1 MLKWVHRRFEVATIK
16 FSRNDK
22 TIHRKMGHLISRIH
36 IENFKSIRNQEFD
49 LSAFTPLVGYNN
61 AGKSNIL
68 EAIKWVLRKTSLNS
82 TSFYDQSQPIIMIAK
97 IEGITDEILD
107 NIDPGHRARIE
118 PFLDSETLTIK
129 RIQETPGQT
138 VTNIKLMVL
147 DPNDGVTWQNN
158 PTGIDNAVKDLF
170 PEPIHIGAMEN
181 SEDDIS
187 KSSTTSTI
195 GKLLAEII
203 GPIEVQYGQQV
214 NTALQGLKEILDAE
228 GIHRAPE
235 LVSFDQEINE
245 KLDAFFPDLTVKVHI
260 PTPELK
266 EVFKKGTIKVYEDL
280 LPSPKDVSSLGH
292 GAQRSIQMTLI
303 RHLADLKLIAQQNS
317 TTTLLLIDEPE
328 LYLHPQAVEILRKSL
343 NILSTQGYQVI
354 FSTHSPFMITQKD
367 VGNTVLVRKNDLLG
381 TYKRTTLK
389 SAIPVVEQDAPHQ
402 LTLMYSLSN
411 SSNILFSE
419 KIILVEG
426 KTEYKLLPLI
436 IEKVT
441 GKTILHHK
449 TALVKLDGSSN
460 IKKSIQV
467 LTTMDLP
474 TKSIVDLDFALK
486 NGIGEG
492 YLQAGDIDI
501 SACLTEIGNIAA
513 ASNISIGA
521 DGWPTKSGTSIS
533 AAEGFA
539 ILAQNSNVSQNI
551 DNICAKMKAQ
561 NIWVWKKG
569 TIENHLNL
577 AGKSEAI
584 WATFTNA
591 LEQTTLNLLLPNDY
605 HEIENCINWILT

>member
-1 MLKWVHRRFEVATIK
+1 
-16 FSRNDK
+16 
-22 TIHRKMGHLISRIH
+22 MGHTISKIH
-36 IENFKSIRNQEFD
+36 IENFKSIRNQEFE
-49 LSAFTPLVGYNN
+49 LSDFTPLVGYNN

-68 EAIKWVLRKTSLNS
+68 EAIKWVLRKSSLSASCFNDI
-82 TSFYDQSQPIIMIAK
+82 TQPIIMVAK
-97 IEGITDEILD
+97 IDGITVDILD
-107 NIDPGHRARIE
+107 NIEQTHRARIE
-118 PFLDSETLTIK
+118 PFLQNETLTIK

-138 VTNIKLMVL
+138 VAQIKLMVL
-147 DPNDGVTWQNN
+147 DPNDGITWQNN
-158 PTGIDNAVKDLF
+158 PAGIDNAIKDLF
-170 PEPIHIGAMEN
+170 PDPIHIGAMEN
-181 SEDDIS
+181 SEEDIS
-187 KSSTTSTI
+187 RSSTTSTI

-214 NTALQGLKEILDAE
+214 NTALEGLKQILDAE

-235 LVSFDQEINE
+235 LISFDQEINE
-245 KLDAFFPDLTVKVHI
+245 KLDAFFPEITVKVHI

-266 EVFKKGTIKVYEDL
+266 EVFKKGTIKVYENL
-280 LPSPKDVSSLGH
+280 LPNPKDVSSLGH

-303 RHLADLKLIAQQNS
+303 RHLADLKLIAQQNR

-328 LYLHPQAVEILRKSL
+328 LYLHPQAIEILRKSL
-343 NILSTQGYQVI
+343 SILSIQGYQVI

-381 TYKRTTLK
+381 TFKRTTLK
-389 SAIPVVEQDAPHQ
+389 SAIPTVEQTAQHQ

-419 KIILVEG
+419 RVILVEG
-426 KTEYKLLPLI
+426 KTENKLLPLI

-467 LTTMDLP
+467 LSTMDLP
-474 TKSIVDLDFALK
+474 TKSIADLDFALK
-486 NGIGEG
+486 NGISEG
-492 YLQAGDIDI
+492 YLQVGDVDI
-501 SACLTEIGNIAA
+501 TACLIEIENIALANNIFIGN
-513 ASNISIGA
+513 

-533 AAEGFA
+533 AADGFA
-539 ILAQNSNVSQNI
+539 ILAQSQNVTQ
-551 DNICAKMKAQ
+551 NIENIFTKMKAQ
-561 NIWVWKKG
+561 NIWIWKFG

-577 AGKSEAI
+577 TGKNEMV
-584 WATFTNA
+584 WANFTNT
-591 LEQTTLNLLLPNDY
+591 LEQSTIQNMLPY
-605 HEIENCINWILT
+605 HYQEIENCIHWLLN

>member
-1 MLKWVHRRFEVATIK
+1 
-16 FSRNDK
+16 
-22 TIHRKMGHLISRIH
+22 MGHIISKIH
-36 IENFKSIRNQEFD
+36 IENFKSIRNQEFE
-49 LSAFTPLVGYNN
+49 LSDFTPLVGYNN

-68 EAIKWVLRKTSLNS
+68 EAIKWVLRKSSLS
-82 TSFYDQSQPIIMIAK
+82 ASSFNDITQPIIMVAK
-97 IEGITDEILD
+97 IDGITVDILD
-107 NIDPGHRARIE
+107 NIEQTHRARIE
-118 PFLDSETLTIK
+118 PFLQNETLTIK

-138 VTNIKLMVL
+138 VAQIRLMVL
-147 DPNDGVTWQNN
+147 DPQDGITWQNN
-158 PTGIDNAVKDLF
+158 PAGIDNAIKDLF

-181 SEDDIS
+181 SEEDVS
-187 KSSTTSTI
+187 RSSTTSTI

-214 NTALQGLKEILDAE
+214 NTALEGLKQILDAE

-235 LVSFDQEINE
+235 LITFDQEINE
-245 KLDAFFPDLTVKVHI
+245 KLDAFFPDITVKVHI

-266 EVFKKGTIKVYEDL
+266 EVFKKGTIKVYENL
-280 LPSPKDVSSLGH
+280 LPNPKDVGSLGH

-303 RHLADLKLIAQQNS
+303 RHLADLKLIAQQNR

-328 LYLHPQAVEILRKSL
+328 LYLHPQAIEILRKSL

-381 TYKRTTLK
+381 TFKRTTLK
-389 SAIPVVEQDAPHQ
+389 SAIPIVEQNAPHQ

-419 KIILVEG
+419 KVILVEG
-426 KTEYKLLPLI
+426 KTENKLLPLI
-436 IEKVT
+436 IEKVS

-467 LTTMDLP
+467 LSAMDLP
-474 TKSIVDLDFALK
+474 TKSIADLDFALK
-486 NGIGEG
+486 NGISEG
-492 YLQAGDIDI
+492 YLQNGDIDI
-501 SACLTEIGNIAA
+501 SACLTEIGNIALA
-513 ASNISIGA
+513 NNIYIGN
-521 DGWPTKSGTSIS
+521 DGWPTKLGTSIS

-539 ILAQNSNVSQNI
+539 ILAQNPNVTQNI
-551 DNICAKMKAQ
+551 VNIFNKMQAQ
-561 NIWVWKKG
+561 NIWVWKFG

-577 AGKSEAI
+577 TGKNETV
-584 WATFTNA
+584 WATFTNT
-591 LEQTTLNLLLPNDY
+591 LEQTTLQNMLPNHY
-605 HEIENCINWILT
+605 QEIENCVNWLLN

>member
-1 MLKWVHRRFEVATIK
+1 
-16 FSRNDK
+16 
-22 TIHRKMGHLISRIH
+22 MGHIISKIH
-36 IENFKSIRNQEFD
+36 IENFKSIRNQEFE
-49 LSAFTPLVGYNN
+49 LSNFTPLVGYNN

-68 EAIKWVLRKTSLNS
+68 EAIKWVLRKTSLAPS
-82 TSFYDQSQPIIMIAK
+82 SFNNIDQPITMVAK
-97 IEGITDEILD
+97 IEGITTDILD
-107 NIDPGHRARIE
+107 NIDQTHRTRIE
-118 PFLDSETLTIK
+118 PFLDNETLTIK

-138 VTNIKLMVL
+138 VAQIKLMVL
-147 DPNDGVTWQNN
+147 DPADGVTWQNN
-158 PTGIDNAVKDLF
+158 PTGIDNAIKDLF

-203 GPIEVQYGQQV
+203 GPIEIQYGQQV
-214 NTALQGLKEILDAE
+214 NTALEGLKEILDAE

-235 LVSFDQEINE
+235 LVTFDQEIND
-245 KLDAFFPDLTVKVHI
+245 KLDAFFPDLKVKVHI

-266 EVFKKGTIKVYEDL
+266 EVFKKGTIKVYENL
-280 LPSPKDVSSLGH
+280 LPNPKDVSSLGH

-303 RHLADLKLIAQQNS
+303 RHLADLKLIAQQNR

-328 LYLHPQAVEILRKSL
+328 LYLHPQAIEILRKSL
-343 NILSTQGYQVI
+343 NILSNQGYQVI

-367 VGNTVLVRKNDLLG
+367 VGNTVLVRKNDALG
-381 TYKRTTLK
+381 TFKRTTLK
-389 SAIPVVEQDAPHQ
+389 SAIPIVEQQAPHQ

-419 KIILVEG
+419 KVLLAEG
-426 KTEYKLLPLI
+426 KTENKLLPLI

-449 TALVKLDGSSN
+449 TALVKLDGSGN
-460 IKKSIQV
+460 TKKSIQV

-474 TKSIVDLDFALK
+474 TKAIVDLDFALK
-486 NGIGEG
+486 NGITEG
-492 YLQAGDIDI
+492 YLQTADTDIA
-501 SACLTEIGNIAA
+501 ACLTEVTNIAIANNIAIGN
-513 ASNISIGA
+513 
-521 DGWPTKSGTSIS
+521 DGWPTKNGTSIS
-533 AAEGFA
+533 AADGFS
-539 ILAQNSNVSQNI
+539 ILAQSQNI
-551 DNICAKMKAQ
+551 QQNIVNICAKMQAH

-569 TIENHLNL
+569 TIEDHLNL

-584 WATFTNA
+584 WATFTST
-591 LEQTTLNLLLPNDY
+591 LETTNLQTMLPNDSQ
-605 HEIENCINWILT
+605 EIENCINWVLN

>member
-1 MLKWVHRRFEVATIK
+1 
-16 FSRNDK
+16 
-22 TIHRKMGHLISRIH
+22 MGHLISKIH
-36 IENFKSIRNQEFD
+36 IENFKSIRNQEFE

-68 EAIKWVLRKTSLNS
+68 EAIKWVLRKTSLSASYFNDP
-82 TSFYDQSQPIIMIAK
+82 TLPITMVAK
-97 IEGITDEILD
+97 IEGITIDILD
-107 NIDPGHRARIE
+107 NIEQAHRARIE
-118 PFLDSETLTIK
+118 PFLENETLTIK

-138 VTNIKLMVL
+138 VAQIKLMVL
-147 DPNDGVTWQNN
+147 DPNDGTAWQNN
-158 PTGIDNAVKDLF
+158 PTGIDNAIKDLF

-203 GPIEVQYGQQV
+203 GPIEIQYGQQV
-214 NTALQGLKEILDAE
+214 NTALEGLKEILDAE

-235 LVSFDQEINE
+235 LVTFDQEIND
-245 KLDAFFPDLTVKVHI
+245 KLDAFFPDITVKVHI

-266 EVFKKGTIKVYEDL
+266 EVFKKGTIKVYENL
-280 LPSPKDVSSLGH
+280 LPNPKDVSSLGH

-303 RHLADLKLIAQQNS
+303 RHLADLKLIAQQNR

-328 LYLHPQAVEILRKSL
+328 LYLHPQAIEILRKSL

-367 VGNTVLVRKNDLLG
+367 VGNTVLVRKNNTLG
-381 TYKRTTLK
+381 TFKRTTLK
-389 SAIPVVEQDAPHQ
+389 SAIPTVEQDAPHQ
-402 LTLMYSLSN
+402 MTLMYSLSN

-419 KIILVEG
+419 KVILVEG
-426 KTEYKLLPLI
+426 KTENKLLPLI

-492 YLQAGDIDI
+492 FLQAGDTDI

-513 ASNISIGA
+513 ANNIAIGT
-521 DGWPTKSGTSIS
+521 DGWPAKNGNSIS

-539 ILAQNSNVSQNI
+539 ILAQNLNVKQNI
-551 DNICAKMKAQ
+551 ENICAKMKTKS
-561 NIWVWKKG
+561 IWVWKYG

-577 AGKSEAI
+577 NGKNEAV
-584 WATFTNA
+584 WATFTNT
-591 LEQTTLNLLLPNDY
+591 LEASSLQNMLPND
-605 HEIENCINWILT
+605 HQEIENCINWTLT

>member
-1 MLKWVHRRFEVATIK
+1 MLAVRQTAVIYNVRHNDTAT
-16 FSRNDK
+16 
-22 TIHRKMGHLISRIH
+22 HRKMGHNISKIH
-36 IENFKSIRNQEFD
+36 IENFKSIRNQEFE
-49 LSAFTPLVGYNN
+49 LSDFTPLVGYNN

-68 EAIKWVLRKTSLNS
+68 EAIKWVLRKSSLSISCFN
-82 TSFYDQSQPIIMIAK
+82 DISQPITMIAK
-97 IEGITDEILD
+97 IDGITVDILD
-107 NIDPGHRARIE
+107 NIEQTHRARIE
-118 PFLDSETLTIK
+118 PFLQNETLTIK
-129 RIQETPGQT
+129 RIQEIPGQS
-138 VTNIKLMVL
+138 VAQIKLMVL
-147 DPNDGVTWQNN
+147 DPNDGITWQNN
-158 PTGIDNAVKDLF
+158 PAGIDNAIKDLF

-181 SEDDIS
+181 SEEDIS
-187 KSSTTSTI
+187 RSSTTSTI

-214 NTALQGLKEILDAE
+214 NTALEGLKQILDAE

-235 LVSFDQEINE
+235 LVTFDQEINE
-245 KLDAFFPDLTVKVHI
+245 KLDAFFPDITVKVHI

-266 EVFKKGTIKVYEDL
+266 EVFKKGTIKVYENL
-280 LPSPKDVSSLGH
+280 LPNPKDVSSLGH

-303 RHLADLKLIAQQNS
+303 RHLADLKLIAQQNR

-328 LYLHPQAVEILRKSL
+328 LYLHPQAIEILRKSL

-367 VGNTVLVRKNDLLG
+367 VGNTVLVRKNALLG
-381 TYKRTTLK
+381 TFKRTTLK
-389 SAIPVVEQDAPHQ
+389 SAIPTVEQTAQHQ

-419 KIILVEG
+419 KVILVEG
-426 KTEYKLLPLI
+426 KTENKLLPLI
-436 IEKVT
+436 IEKVS
-441 GKTILHHK
+441 GRTILHHK

-474 TKSIVDLDFALK
+474 TKSIADLDFALK
-486 NGIGEG
+486 NGISEG

-501 SACLTEIGNIAA
+501 TSCLTEIGNIALA
-513 ASNISIGA
+513 NNIFIGN

-539 ILAQNSNVSQNI
+539 ILAQNPNVTQNI
-551 DNICAKMKAQ
+551 ENIFTKMRDQ
-561 NIWVWKKG
+561 NIWIWKNG
-569 TIENHLNL
+569 TIENHLDL
-577 AGKSEAI
+577 TGKNETV
-584 WATFTNA
+584 WANFTNT
-591 LEQTTLNLLLPNDY
+591 LEQTTLQNMLPNHY
-605 HEIENCINWILT
+605 QEIENCINWLLN

>member
-1 MLKWVHRRFEVATIK
+1 
-16 FSRNDK
+16 
-22 TIHRKMGHLISRIH
+22 MGHIISKIH
-36 IENFKSIRNQEFD
+36 IENFKSIRNQEFE
-49 LSAFTPLVGYNN
+49 LSNFTPLVGYNN

-68 EAIKWVLRKTSLNS
+68 EAIKWVLRKSSLS
-82 TSFYDQSQPIIMIAK
+82 TSYFNNIAQPITIVAK
-97 IEGITDEILD
+97 IDGITDDILD
-107 NIDPGHRARIE
+107 NIEQTHRARIE
-118 PFLDSETLTIK
+118 PFLQNETLTIK
-129 RIQETPGQT
+129 RVQETPGQT
-138 VTNIKLMVL
+138 VAQIRLMVL
-147 DPNDGVTWQNN
+147 DPNDGITWQNN
-158 PTGIDNAVKDLF
+158 PAGIDNAIKDLF

-181 SEDDIS
+181 SEEDIS

-214 NTALQGLKEILDAE
+214 NTALEGLKQILDAE
-228 GIHRAPE
+228 GINRAPE
-235 LVSFDQEINE
+235 LNTFDEEINE
-245 KLDAFFPDLTVKVHI
+245 KLDAFFPDLKVKVHI

-266 EVFKKGTIKVYEDL
+266 EVFKKGTIKVYENL
-280 LPSPKDVSSLGH
+280 LPNPKDVSSLGH

-303 RHLADLKLIAQQNS
+303 RHLADLKLIAQQNR

-328 LYLHPQAVEILRKSL
+328 LYLHPQAIEILRKSL

-367 VGNTVLVRKNDLLG
+367 VENTVLVRKNDLLG
-381 TYKRTTLK
+381 TFKRTTLK
-389 SAIPVVEQDAPHQ
+389 SAIPIVEQTAQHQ

-419 KIILVEG
+419 KVILVEG
-426 KTEYKLLPLI
+426 KTENKLLPLI

-467 LTTMDLP
+467 LSTMDLP

-486 NGIGEG
+486 NGISEG
-492 YLQAGDIDI
+492 YLQAGDIDVT
-501 SACLTEIGNIAA
+501 ACLTEIGNIALA
-513 ASNISIGA
+513 NNIVIGN
-521 DGWPTKSGTSIS
+521 DGWPTKLSTSIS

-539 ILAQNSNVSQNI
+539 ILAQSPNVTQNI
-551 DNICAKMKAQ
+551 ENIFTKMKAQ
-561 NIWVWKKG
+561 NIWIWKLG

-577 AGKSEAI
+577 TGKNETV
-584 WATFTNA
+584 WANFTNT
-591 LEQTTLNLLLPNDY
+591 LEQTTLQNMLPNQY
-605 HEIENCINWILT
+605 QIIENCINWLLN